1 MMVIVKNLT
10 KIFTNLR
17 IVLNIVLI
25 QLDSQG
31 VPGWSMWS
39 KTAVVNVLEIDKKMS
54 DVDRWLFKFA

>member
-31 VPGWSMWS
+31 VPGWSM
-39 KTAVVNVLEIDKKMS
+39 
-54 DVDRWLFKFA
+54 

>member
-1 MMVIVKNLT
+1 MMVIVKNFT

-31 VPGWSMWS
+31 VQDGQCEV
-39 KTAVVNVLEIDKKMS
+39 KL
-54 DVDRWLFKFA
+54 L